1 MKRPR
6 TASGSRA
13 VKRMVHLSAAPWLS
27 ARRGESPSVETDLAA
42 PEDTRAATF
51 SLENTDRRRALLEPK
66 SSERLELV

>member
-1 MKRPR
+1 M
-6 TASGSRA
+6 
-13 VKRMVHLSAAPWLS
+13 
-27 ARRGESPSVETDLAA
+27 ETDLAV